1 MDQNSMP
8 RYVYVVSQNQK
19 ATEALCFAF
28 LIGGITTVLISFR
41 ASQHDGSESMSFNLF
56 IYSEWEVM
64 E

>member
-28 LIGGITTVLISFR
+28 LIGGITTGLSLYKEYT
-41 ASQHDGSESMSFNLF
+41 DMLWTTTGS
-56 IYSEWEVM
+56 WETS
-64 E
+64 